1 MTHTTPSLQ
10 TGPSEARGLIVGLGF
25 ATTTVMWALGYIA
38 FMQPG
43 FALGELVFA
52 AELLVLALGGF
63 AAGRLLGTI
72 RAGVATGMVSAAVN
86 LLVIG
91 SLFGGGDDGSILV
104 SGLLWVAG
112 LFVASAVLGGLGA
125 MVGRRGF
132 QPDRAMTI
140 APAIF
145 FSLVAAATVF
155 VLIVSG
161 GLVTGMEA
169 GLAVPDWP
177 NSFGHNMLLYP
188 LSEMK
193 GGIFYEHAHRLY
205 GMLVGVTAI
214 TLLVMVFRYDRRTSV
229 RMFSIVVFI
238 MVCIQGLMGGLR
250 VTGEFTTSQTEVDP
264 STTFAVAHGVF
275 GQLTFAAFATLAVV
289 SSRRWRDPSIE
300 AIAVPNG
307 GQDRG
312 LSTLLVVALVLQL
325 VLGACYRHFAT
336 PAVDGG
342 IAPDPPAWAMH
353 GHLGFSVVVVTI
365 AFVAGLRAKSR
376 RDLGVPVVPALGR
389 TVNLLVGLQFTLGLL
404 AFLAT
409 ILRKSPEIPV
419 WELIPTSA
427 HQANGALLLAA
438 AASLAVAV
446 RRFEVILP
454 GTSSPSTP
462 RGIGVGA

>member
-1 MTHTTPSLQ
+1 MTQSSPLLQ
-10 TGPSEARGLIVGLGF
+10 DGPSDARGLIVGLGF

-52 AELLVLALGGF
+52 AELLVLALGGV

-72 RAGVATGMVSAAVN
+72 RAGVMTGVVSAAVN

-91 SLFGGGDDGSILV
+91 SLFGGGDDGDILV
-104 SGLLWVAG
+104 SGLLWVLG
-112 LFVASAVLGGLGA
+112 LFAASGALGGFGA
-125 MVGRRGF
+125 LVGRRGF
-132 QPDRAMTI
+132 NPQHAITI
-140 APAIF
+140 APASF

-214 TLLVMVFRYDRRTSV
+214 TLLVMVFRYDRRSMV
-229 RMFSIVVFI
+229 RMFSIVIFI

-264 STTFAVAHGVF
+264 STAFALAHGVF

-289 SSRRWRDPSIE
+289 SSRRWRNPAIE
-300 AIAVPNG
+300 AVAVPNG

-342 IAPDPPAWAMH
+342 IAPTPPAWAMH
-353 GHLGFSVVVVTI
+353 GHIGFSVVVVTI
-365 AFVAGLRAKSR
+365 AFITGLRARSR
-376 RDLGVPVVPALGR
+376 RELGVPVVPAFGR
-389 TVNLLVGLQFTLGLL
+389 AVNLLVGLQFTLGLL

-419 WELIPTSA
+419 WELVPTSA

-438 AASLAVAV
+438 AAGLAVAV
-446 RRFEVILP
+446 RRFEVVVP
-454 GTSSPSTP
+454 RTASPSAP

>member
-1 MTHTTPSLQ
+1 MTQSTPPLPDPTSN
-10 TGPSEARGLIVGLGF
+10 SRGLIVGLGF

-52 AELLVLALGGF
+52 AELLVLALGGV
-63 AAGRLLGTI
+63 AAGRILGTI
-72 RAGVATGMVSAAVN
+72 RAGVMTGVVSAIVN

-91 SLFGGGDDGSILV
+91 SLFGGGDDGGILI
-104 SGLLWVAG
+104 SGILWVTG
-112 LFVASAVLGGLGA
+112 LFLASGFLGGIGA
-125 MVGRRGF
+125 LVGRRGF
-132 QPDRAMTI
+132 DPETPITI
-140 APAIF
+140 APASF

-214 TLLVMVFRYDRRTSV
+214 TLLVMVFGYDRRSMV
-229 RMFSIVVFI
+229 RMFSIVIFI

-264 STTFAVAHGVF
+264 STAFALAHGVF

-289 SSRRWRDPSIE
+289 SSRRWRNPATE

-307 GQDRG
+307 GQDRS

-342 IAPDPPAWAMH
+342 IAPTPPAWAMH
-353 GHLGFSVVVVTI
+353 GHIGFSVVVVTI
-365 AFVAGLRAKSR
+365 AFITGLRARSR
-376 RDLGVPVVPALGR
+376 RELGVPVVPAFGR
-389 TVNLLVGLQFTLGLL
+389 AVNLLVGLQFTLGLL

-409 ILRKSPEIPV
+409 ILRTSPEIPV
-419 WELIPTSA
+419 WELVPTSA

-438 AASLAVAV
+438 AAGLAVAV
-446 RRFEVILP
+446 RRFEVVVP
-454 GTSSPSTP
+454 RTASPSAP

>member
-1 MTHTTPSLQ
+1 MTQSTLPLPDAPSD
-10 TGPSEARGLIVGLGF
+10 SRGLIVGLGF

-43 FALGELVFA
+43 FALGERVFA
-52 AELLVLALGGF
+52 AELLVLALGGV

-72 RAGVATGMVSAAVN
+72 RAGIMTGVVSAAVN

-91 SLFGGGDDGSILV
+91 SLFGGGDDGGILV
-104 SGLLWVAG
+104 SGILWVAG
-112 LFVASAVLGGLGA
+112 LFLASGFLGGIGA
-125 MVGRRGF
+125 LVGRRGF
-132 QPDRAMTI
+132 NPQRVITI
-140 APAIF
+140 APASF

-188 LSEMK
+188 LTEMK

-205 GMLVGVTAI
+205 RMLVGVTAI
-214 TLLVMVFRYDRRTSV
+214 TLLVMVFRYDRRSMV
-229 RMFSIVVFI
+229 RMFSIVIFI

-264 STTFAVAHGVF
+264 STAFALAHGVF

-289 SSRRWRDPSIE
+289 SSRRWRNPAIE
-300 AIAVPNG
+300 AIKVPNG
-307 GQDRG
+307 GQDRSF
-312 LSTLLVVALVLQL
+312 STLLVVALVLQL

-342 IAPDPPAWAMH
+342 IAPTPPAWAMH
-353 GHLGFSVVVVTI
+353 GHIGFSVVVVTI
-365 AFVAGLRAKSR
+365 AFITGLRARSR
-376 RDLGVPVVPALGR
+376 RELGVPVVPALGR
-389 TVNLLVGLQFTLGLL
+389 TVYLLVGLQFTLGLL

-419 WELIPTSA
+419 WELVPTSA

-438 AASLAVAV
+438 AAGLAVAV
-446 RRFEVILP
+446 RRFEVVVP
-454 GTSSPSTP
+454 RTASPSAP